1 MSDYKDTLTRDERR
15 YVYAA
20 LLLFLLGFGGFLVQY
35 VIGSDAQFNIGGQSG
50 TLVNLL
56 GALLCGY
63 GLSCEATVI
72 HYILNKIRANT
83 GATKAIYILLF
94 VPELFVGLVIAAI
107 MTIPYC
113 LQCAKKIRRIKMD
126 NGGVYLRWQ
135 RISLLVLGVMDLVIL
150 VAYFIVVQP

>member
-1 MSDYKDTLTRDERR
+1 MSDYKDTLTHNERR

-20 LLLFLLGFGGFLVQY
+20 LLLFLLGFGGFLLQY
-35 VIGSDAQFNIGGQSG
+35 VLGAEIQFDIGGKSG

-63 GLSCEATVI
+63 GLSCEATMI
-72 HYILNKIRANT
+72 HYMLNKIRANT
-83 GATKAIYILLF
+83 GAAKAIYILLF
-94 VPELFVGLVIAAI
+94 VPAMFVGLLVAAI

-113 LQCAKKIRRIKMD
+113 LQCGKKIRRIKMD

-135 RISLLVLGVMDLVIL
+135 RISLLALGVMDILIL
-150 VAYFIVVQP
+150 VAYFIMV

>member
-1 MSDYKDTLTRDERR
+1 MSDYKDTLTHNERR

-20 LLLFLLGFGGFLVQY
+20 LLLFLLGFGGFLMQY
-35 VIGSDAQFNIGGQSG
+35 VIGSDAQFDIGGKSG
-50 TLVNLL
+50 TLVNLF

-72 HYILNKIRANT
+72 HYMLNKIRSNT
-83 GATKAIYILLF
+83 GAAKAIYIFLF
-94 VPELFVGLVIAAI
+94 IPALFAGLIVAAV

-135 RISLLVLGVMDLVIL
+135 RISLLVLGVMDILIL
-150 VAYFIVVQP
+150 VVYFIVV

>member
-1 MSDYKDTLTRDERR
+1 MSDYKDTLTHNERR

-20 LLLFLLGFGGFLVQY
+20 LLLFLLGFGGFLIQY
-35 VIGSDAQFNIGGQSG
+35 VIGSDAQFDIGGKSG

-63 GLSCEATVI
+63 GLSCEATVS
-72 HYILNKIRANT
+72 HYMLNKIRANT
-83 GATKAIYILLF
+83 GAAKAIYILLF
-94 VPELFVGLVIAAI
+94 IPALFAGLVIAAV

-126 NGGVYLRWQ
+126 NSGVYLRWQ
-135 RISLLVLGVMDLVIL
+135 RISLLALGVMDILIL
-150 VAYFIVVQP
+150 VAYFIVV